1 MTQQFKHGL
10 LLAVFTYAVW
20 GLFPLYFKLLAG
32 MPADEIVVHRII
44 WSAFF
49 TVVLLLAVQ
58 RLKGVRHSL
67 CDIRLLGRL
76 ALSAM
81 LLLANWLIF
90 IYATLADDVLQLS
103 LGYYIN
109 PLFNMLFG
117 FILFKERTHRM
128 GIIAIGLV
136 FTGLAIQ
143 FAQVDKFPILAVLV
157 ALVFSLYG
165 VVRKGLKVD
174 ALTGLFIETLIL
186 LIPGLIYL
194 FCFTSQQSITA
205 IEHSYYWLIVLVLAG
220 PITSI
225 PLITFSAAVT
235 RIPYYLMGFCQYIT
249 PTMMFAFA
257 IFLYHET
264 WNRLDIVTFMFVW
277 AGIICM
283 VIGTW
288 QANKKPINLAGK

>member
-1 MTQQFKHGL
+1 MTKSFKHGIL
-10 LLAVFTYAVW
+10 FAIFTYATW

-32 MPADEIVVHRII
+32 MAADEIVVHRII
-44 WSAFF
+44 WSALF
-49 TVVLLLAVQ
+49 TLVLLIAVK
-58 RLKGVRHSL
+58 RVKGVWHSL
-67 CDIRLLGRL
+67 CDWRLLGRL
-76 ALSAM
+76 ALSA
-81 LLLANWLIF
+81 LLLAVNWLIF
-90 IYATLADDVLQLS
+90 IYATLGDDVLQLS

-117 FILFKERTHRM
+117 LLLFKERTHRM
-128 GIIAIGLV
+128 GMIAIGLAL
-136 FTGLAIQ
+136 TGLAVQ
-143 FAQVDKFPILAVLV
+143 FAEVEKFPILAVSV

-186 LIPGLIYL
+186 LIPGLIYVL
-194 FCFTSQQSITA
+194 FFTSLQSVTA
-205 IEHSYYWLIVLVLAG
+205 MQHSYYWVLVLVLAG

-235 RIPYYLMGFCQYIT
+235 RIPYYMMGFCQYIT

-257 IFLYHET
+257 IFLYHES
-264 WNRLDIVTFMFVW
+264 WNRLDVVTFAFVW

-288 QANKKPINLAGK
+288 RANKKGVTDGK